1 MTPRERLICALSGG
15 IPDIVPHLELEFQ
28 LCEEVFGQEPLRA
41 HHLEGVSRERKKDL
55 LKRNA
60 ELWVRVAQE
69 FDYSVITGLHW
80 LPLDE
85 QMESFEYVREIA
97 GDTFMLSAFV
107 DGTYA
112 IPSGSDMVE
121 QAVWFI
127 EREEEALEKA
137 ERMVEHAIEVGLQLI
152 KAGAEIIFM
161 CADYCFNSGPFLSP
175 RMFRKFVT
183 PFLKRQIDAF
193 RQAGAW
199 TVKHTDGNIMPI
211 LDQLIE
217 CRPDAIHSLDP
228 QAGVDI
234 KHVRQIVGT
243 EICLMGNVKCAAVHA
258 GTKDEIKQSALYCLL
273 YGGVSTGAYVYCT
286 SNCIFKGVP
295 VENYRYMLELRKRYG
310 SPEALEELEREWEK
324 CGAETVANAAGGGM
338 NARKLGFNE
347 DRS

>member
-41 HHLEGVSRERKKDL
+41 HHLEGVPRERKRDM

-60 ELWVRVAQE
+60 ELWVKVAKE

-80 LPLDE
+80 LPLEE
-85 QMESFEYVREIA
+85 QMESFEYVRELA

-121 QAVWFI
+121 QAVQFI
-127 EREEEALEKA
+127 EREEEALEEA
-137 ERMVEHAIEVGLQLI
+137 ERRIEQAIEVGLQLI
-152 KAGAEIIFM
+152 KAGAEIVFM

-175 RMFRKFVT
+175 AMFRKFVT

-193 RQAGAW
+193 RKAGAW

-217 CRPDAIHSLDP
+217 CHPDAIHSLDP
-228 QAGVDI
+228 QAGIDI
-234 KHVRQIVGT
+234 KLVRQIVGT
-243 EICLMGNVKCAAVHA
+243 KMCLMGNVKCSAVHA
-258 GTKDEIKQSALYCLL
+258 GTKSEIKQSALYCLL
-273 YGGVSTGAYVYCT
+273 YGGVGTGAYVYCT

-295 VENYRYMLELRKRYG
+295 IENYRYMLDLRKRYG
-310 SPEALEELEREWEK
+310 SPEALEELEREWLK
-324 CGAETVANAAGGGM
+324 CGTHAVDNNLRGEADA
-338 NARKLGFNE
+338 
-347 DRS
+347 